1 MKVNLNLPQ
10 TEIEFRNAL
19 IDAAE
24 VGAEKALIGIG
35 EKSLLVKRT
44 EAERVNGKHT
54 IKTLLDAELI
64 RPHKEGSRNETVYF
78 DRLQLTIALKTYYR
92 ITNYQPQQK

>member
-1 MKVNLNLPQ
+1 MKVNLTLPQ

-35 EKSLLVKRT
+35 ERSPMIKRT
-44 EAERVNGKHT
+44 VAERVYEKHT
-54 IKTLLDAELI
+54 IKSLLDAELI
-64 RPHKEGSRNETVYF
+64 SPHKKGSRNATVYF
-78 DRLQLTIALKTYYR
+78 DRLQLITALKTYYR